1 MKFAIAL
8 ALLALILGASSTSVP
23 SDPLTAG
30 ELLVN
35 CKVSETGV
43 DNMRAGLCLGFLEGW
58 LQVTIGSTF
67 VLNEAPAPIQV
78 FRVSAAAPISV
89 GQLSRV
95 FILYMSKHPEKEGQE
110 AATVLKDASWDAKL
124 FRLVLQ

>member
-8 ALLALILGASSTSVP
+8 ALLALILGASSTSVA
-23 SDPLTAG
+23 SGPLTAS

-58 LQVTIGSTF
+58 LQVTIGSTV

-78 FRVSAAAPISV
+78 FRVSAPAPISV

-95 FILYMSKHPEKEGQE
+95 FILYMSKHPEKEGHE

>member
-1 MKFAIAL
+1 MKFTISI
-8 ALLALILGASSTSVP
+8 ALLAVSLLSSSARASSG
-23 SDPLTAG
+23 PLTAG
-30 ELLVN
+30 ELLTN

-58 LQVTIGSTF
+58 LQVTIGSTI

-110 AATVLKDASWDAKL
+110 AATVVKDAAWDAKL
-124 FRLVLQ
+124 FRFVLQ